1 MDKICF
7 ERSVFNI
14 YILIILCIII
24 YFFYYKISSYYNSKY
39 SLDSIKLKEKNC
51 QFELNLLKSI
61 SSNSKST
68 PNTQQDVFLSKIYNP
83 LTSPEII
90 YPGGTLNSSGYDAY
104 KNYQMIGYL
113 TGLQG
118 QFPVFG
124 RYKYPGRS
132 DKMEYYTINDSR
144 GRVKIPF
151 KTNNFNELF
160 DGDSI
165 IIDELGGSYT
175 FKKYENEQF
184 RYDPNVY

>member
-1 MDKICF
+1 
-7 ERSVFNI
+7 
-14 YILIILCIII
+14 
-24 YFFYYKISSYYNSKY
+24 
-39 SLDSIKLKEKNC
+39 
-51 QFELNLLKSI
+51 
-61 SSNSKST
+61 
-68 PNTQQDVFLSKIYNP
+68 
-83 LTSPEII
+83 
-90 YPGGTLNSSGYDAY
+90 
-104 KNYQMIGYL
+104 MIGYI